1 MKEKYSSGTD
11 RQGSLSSKKTPPI
24 EYVGFFGSWD
34 APKYRFYLTF
44 MRICMATI
52 FLGLL
57 YVNVRMIQDNFLWS
71 FILEDE
77 FSLIIMIVIEGMI
90 LLTLALL
97 ASVSYKFYRHLKRE
111 EVEKERASSM
121 IQAHAHRMYVNLI
134 GLKSELWNV
143 FLSMESLLVN
153 GCYTTTKYDAEQRL
167 RLNDELQLLWK
178 MFTRFNRIFS
188 HYYDKDSDPDLNAP
202 SEPGVIPHK
211 PLVERLEILHDGLL
225 EMFESGINLKNEL
238 TATDLISTRLT
249 ELEALQRRTIQILMS
264 TDDTF
269 RSLMPRL
276 DQVADVEKYA
286 PVIGTGVKAC
296 LPVNCLNID
305 DYLVRTLNSAGIYT
319 IKELQRCYMTEL
331 RGIMGEDNA
340 ELVRQSLR
348 KFEPYFN
355 IMEERPSYADFEP
368 PVDPFDDVY
377 DEQEANIEDY

>member
-11 RQGSLSSKKTPPI
+11 RQGSISSKKKPPV

-44 MRICMATI
+44 VRIFMASV
-52 FLGLL
+52 FLGLM
-57 YVNVRMIQDNFLWS
+57 YVNARMIHDNFLWS

-77 FSLIIMIVIEGMI
+77 LSLILVISIEGMV

-111 EVEKERASSM
+111 DAEKEQVSSM
-121 IQAHAHRMYVNLI
+121 IQTHAHRMYTNLI

-143 FLSMESLLVN
+143 FLNMESLLVN
-153 GCYTTTKYDAEQRL
+153 GCYTTKTYDAEPRL
-167 RLNDELQLLWK
+167 RLNDELQMLWK

-188 HYYDKDSDPDLNAP
+188 HYYDKDADPDLNAP

-211 PLVERLEILHDGLL
+211 PLVERLESLHDGLR

-238 TATDLISTRLT
+238 TATDLITTRLT
-249 ELEALQRRTIQILMS
+249 ELEALQRRTVQILIS
-264 TDDTF
+264 TDDAF

-276 DQVADVEKYA
+276 DQVADVGKYA

-305 DYLVRTLNSAGIYT
+305 NSLVRTLNSAGIYT
-319 IKELQRCYMTEL
+319 IKELKCCYMTEL
-331 RGIMGEDNA
+331 RAIMGEDNA

-348 KFEPYFN
+348 NFEPYFN
-355 IMEERPSYADFEP
+355 IMDERPSYADLEL
-368 PVDPFDDVY
+368 PVDPFDDLY
-377 DEQEANIEDY
+377 EEQDVNTEDN